1 MPSDP
6 VNSESP
12 SRAAL
17 FRSTWTYTDCE
28 GNTQDYVHTV
38 TIELEPFAT
47 IAPTTDIVACV
58 ADIVLP
64 TLPTVI
70 DNCDNVLTPS
80 EPVISESTECEGDII
95 YTWTY
100 TYCEGNTKD

>member
-1 MPSDP
+1 YVQSASELLT
-6 VNSESP
+6 SESP
-12 SRAAL
+12 ECEGDIIY
-17 FRSTWTYTDCE
+17 TWTYTDCE

-38 TIELEPFAT
+38 TIELEPFAP

-64 TLPTVI
+64 TLPTVT

-80 EPVISESTECEGDII
+80 EPVISEIGRAHVSTPV
-95 YTWTY
+95 
-100 TYCEGNTKD
+100 